1 MISQMKDD
9 NFYTYRKVL
18 NDFYPTLS
26 QKAIKEKYQP
36 QEKNVINNFDI
47 YESKCNENSLKI
59 NQLLTFIQK

>member
-1 MISQMKDD
+1 MKDD

-36 QEKNVINNFDI
+36 QEKNVINI
-47 YESKCNENSLKI
+47 LKI
-59 NQLLTFIQK
+59 IFK